1 MNVFETQFKQ
11 CMEFPAQ
18 HRYSIAFPMVCAH
31 FMHATHSLCPEE
43 VRAVL
48 CKFVCVALT

>member
-31 FMHATHSLCPEE
+31 FMHATHTLCPEE
-43 VRAVL
+43 VMLLNANNI
-48 CKFVCVALT
+48 